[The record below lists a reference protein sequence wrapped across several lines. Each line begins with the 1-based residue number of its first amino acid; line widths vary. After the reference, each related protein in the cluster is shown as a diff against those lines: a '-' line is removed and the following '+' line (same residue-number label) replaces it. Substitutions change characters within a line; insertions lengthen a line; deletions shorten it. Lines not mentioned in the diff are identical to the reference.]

1 MNANFYDY
9 QGANNVI
16 QKSLNSDNLLGSVS
30 TIIPYRPLSDLTGE
44 IILDYNQTIYRANY
58 CILNFGTDLAPYT
71 KNYFITDRQMTTGGK
86 MTLTLLCDVL
96 TTYQSAVLN
105 TSCVCRRTANM
116 TYQCQYIVDDKAPIE
131 AKHNVSQN
139 ADSTEL
145 AHLSS
150 NMIICT
156 VG

>member
-1 MNANFYDY
+1 MNADFYDY

-16 QKSLNSDNLLGSVS
+16 QKVLNNNNKLGSVA
-30 TIIPYRPLSDLTGE
+30 TITPYRPLSDLTGE
-44 IILDYNQTIYRANY
+44 ITLTYNQTIFRSNY
-58 CILNFGTDLAPYT
+58 CILNFGTDIAPYT

-96 TTYQSAVLN
+96 TTYQSAVLD
-105 TSCVCRRTANM
+105 TSCVCLRTAQDKF
-116 TYQCQYIVDDKAPIE
+116 QCQFIADEKAPIE
-131 AKHNVSQN
+131 TRHNVSHQIN
-139 ADSTEL
+139 ATEL

-150 NMIICT
+150 SYILCT